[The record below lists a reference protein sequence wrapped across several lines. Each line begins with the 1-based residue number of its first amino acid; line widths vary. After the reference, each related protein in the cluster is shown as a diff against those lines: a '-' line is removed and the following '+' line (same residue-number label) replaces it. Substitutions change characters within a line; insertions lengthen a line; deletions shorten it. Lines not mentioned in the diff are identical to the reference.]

1 MSSVSRV
8 FAILDLFSQEQPV
21 WYIDDI
27 IAEMGYSRPTGYRY
41 VRELVEA
48 GFLQKV
54 AAGRYALGARIVVLD
69 NQLRQTD
76 PVLRAAGPWMRK
88 LVAQTGFDAVLS
100 SMFGYQVV
108 DTYRVNS
115 DSQLELG
122 YGRGRLRPLFQGAA
136 PKVLLAHLPRA
147 QMLKLYETHA
157 DEIAQRGMGD
167 NWTAFRKGL
176 AAIRKEGFYYSLG
189 ELEEVLGGAA
199 VPLLD
204 SGGDVLAALTLV
216 GTVDTLRVAGAV
228 TLREALQ
235 PAAQQ
240 ICASLSAHNSYLP
253 PVALE

>member
-21 WYIDDI
+21 WNIDDI
-27 IAEMGYSRPTGYRY
+27 IAEMGYTRPTGYRY

-76 PVLRAAGPWMRK
+76 PVLRAAAPRMHE

-100 SMFGYQVV
+100 SMFGQQVV
-108 DTYRVNS
+108 DTYRVSS
-115 DSQLELG
+115 DSHLTLG

-147 QMLKLYETHA
+147 QMLRLYETHA
-157 DEIAQRGMGD
+157 DEVARYGMGED
-167 NWTAFRKGL
+167 WTTFRKGL
-176 AAIRKEGFYYSLG
+176 ALIRKEGFYFSLG
-189 ELEEVLGGAA
+189 ELESELGGAA

-204 SGGDVLAALTLV
+204 PGGDVLAALTLV
-216 GTVDTLRVAGAV
+216 GTVAPLRAAGGAA
-228 TLREALQ
+228 LRDELL
-235 PAAQQ
+235 PAARH
-240 ICASLSAHNSYLP
+240 ICEVLAAQ
-253 PVALE
+253 A